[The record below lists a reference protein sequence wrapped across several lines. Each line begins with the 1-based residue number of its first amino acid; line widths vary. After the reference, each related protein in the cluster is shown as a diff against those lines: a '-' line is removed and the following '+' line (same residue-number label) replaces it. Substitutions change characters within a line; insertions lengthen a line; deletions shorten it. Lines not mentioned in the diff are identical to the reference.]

1 MNVSKRAFKE
11 PSFITEAF
19 RKETKLCLYTGGV
32 SLEKQSAVST
42 ILICYIHH
50 KETKSITKSV
60 LQAQTH

>member
-11 PSFITEAF
+11 RSFITESF
-19 RKETKLCLYTGGV
+19 RKETKLCFYIGGV

-50 KETKSITKSV
+50 KEIKSITKSV